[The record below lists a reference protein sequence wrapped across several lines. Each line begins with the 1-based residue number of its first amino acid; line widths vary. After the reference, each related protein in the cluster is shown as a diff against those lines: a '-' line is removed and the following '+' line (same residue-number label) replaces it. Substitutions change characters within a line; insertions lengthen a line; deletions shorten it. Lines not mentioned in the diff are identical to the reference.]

1 MIYKIKKNDYTQ
13 IEKQHNNKIDLD
25 EPRYT
30 LILKK
35 NSFIV
40 CFNQPYYNRHNQKSF
55 PVKAISFNKTL
66 QYNLNSL
73 IKQSLKQ
80 NMPLKFIFVFNAF
93 KVFPHDHPFGYN
105 LYYTDGYF
113 IFMNVIQFTD

>member
-1 MIYKIKKNDYTQ
+1 MILNTNTNTQ
-13 IEKQHNNKIDLD
+13 IEKEHNNKIDLD
-25 EPRYT
+25 DPIYT
-30 LILKK
+30 FIFEKK

-40 CFNQPYYNRHNQKSF
+40 CFNKSYYNRHNQISF

-80 NMPLKFIFVFNAF
+80 NMPLKFIFVFNGF
-93 KVFPHDHPFGYN
+93 KPFPHDFGYN
-105 LYYTDGYF
+105 MYYRDGYF
-113 IFMNVIQFTD
+113 IFMNVMHTQN